1 MRGFLKNHFF
11 LILIILL
18 ATFARIFMLS
28 SNPIGFFD
36 DEAASGYNAYSIL
49 KTGRDEWG
57 KLLPFPV
64 IESFGDWKLEVNIFL
79 TVISEAVLGLNEF
92 ATRLPAAVIGISAVF
107 VTYLLA
113 KKIFDK
119 KTGLVA
125 ALLLAISPW
134 HITASRHAFESHFLT
149 LFIPLSTYF
158 FLKSFEK
165 RKYFFISIISFGFC
179 LYVYRSAW
187 VFVPIFLTFLIIVY
201 KNNIKDFKKLFLKSI
216 VIIIILAAP
225 LISTTISFSGQSR
238 FLQES
243 FITGLTRIGLDNE
256 INEKRG
262 ICKSKPPSIIC
273 TLTYNKYFALGS
285 TYINS
290 YIGNLS
296 LLTYFGKGNPTGFQ
310 SFSSRSLFYFFE
322 LPILLFALYW
332 VIFKKYKKAQLLLAW
347 IIIAPIAA
355 SATGI
360 GNFGRLNLIMPAP
373 QIIEA
378 MGLTVLISK
387 INRNPIRRIVL
398 TFVFLVISFSFGK
411 FLIDNFYIE
420 PYYNSRYERYG
431 YKSLFNYLKINEN
444 KYSNILISQ
453 QIDNSHQYIQYL
465 YFDKIDPNFFRST
478 VDRQRNSQG
487 WVDVKSIGKYKF
499 VHSIPRI
506 PEIPKN
512 TLAVVGE
519 NEVEYPVF
527 PKFIIRDLRGD
538 ILFKIYD
545 IDQVKEKLEVLNKN
559 S

>member
-1 MRGFLKNHFF
+1 MRGFFKNHLF

-28 SNPIGFFD
+28 SNPIGFAD

-57 KLLPFPV
+57 KLFPFPV

-79 TVISEAVLGLNEF
+79 TVISETVFGLNEF

-107 VTYLLA
+107 ITYLLA

-149 LFIPLSTYF
+149 FFIPLSTYF
-158 FLKSFEK
+158 FLKSFEN
-165 RKYFFISIISFGFC
+165 RKYFFFSIVSFGFC

-187 VFVPIFLTFLIIVY
+187 VFIPIFLTFLILVH

-216 VIIIILAAP
+216 IILILLAAP
-225 LISTTISFSGQSR
+225 LISTITSFSGQSR

-243 FITGLTRIGLDNE
+243 FVTGITRIGIDNE

-262 ICKSKPPSIIC
+262 ICKSNIPNIIC
-273 TLTYNKYFALGS
+273 TLVYNKYFAIGS
-285 TYINS
+285 AYVNN
-290 YIGNLS
+290 YMGNLS
-296 LLTYFGKGNPTGFQ
+296 LQTYFEKGNSTGFQ

-322 LPILLFALYW
+322 LPILLVGLYR
-332 VIFKKYKKAQLLLAW
+332 VIFQKYKKAKLLLAW

-355 SATGI
+355 SATGV

-378 MGLTVLISK
+378 LGLTMLFSKINQNLAKRTVLI
-387 INRNPIRRIVL
+387 
-398 TFVFLVISFSFGK
+398 FVFLVISFSFGK

-420 PYYNSRYERYG
+420 SFYNSRYERYG

-453 QIDNSHQYIQYL
+453 KIDNSHQYIQYL

-478 VDRQRNSQG
+478 VDRQRSTEG

-499 VHSIPRI
+499 IPSIPDVL
-506 PEIPKN
+506 PKIPKN
-512 TLAVVGE
+512 TLGVVGE
-519 NEVEYPVF
+519 NEVQYPIP

-545 IDQVKEKLEVLNKN
+545 IDQVKEKLQVLN
-559 S
+559 